1 MAKHCE
7 RLKEALEIRDIK
19 PSMLAYKTGISEA
32 SISHYVA
39 GHYEPKTKKLQ
50 IMAKALRVSSAW
62 LAGLDVPMIEG
73 NDNPTAEPELSDG
86 EQMMLDL
93 FRNASPYQQEMIL
106 RMMEAAVSPKE

>member
-1 MAKHCE
+1 MEKHCE
-7 RLKEALEIRDIK
+7 RLKEALEIRDLK

-32 SISHYVA
+32 SISHYLA

-62 LAGLDVPMIEG
+62 LAGLDVPMTVSNETPIV
-73 NDNPTAEPELSDG
+73 EPELNEG

-93 FRNASPYQQEMIL
+93 FRSASPYQQEMIL
-106 RMMEAAVSPKE
+106 RMLEAAVSPKE